1 MVPVRHGA
9 ARPARHFGR
18 ERSGRAGPPTVRPST
33 STEPGRASCRP
44 ADAGGRGASRAARHP
59 DELEPVHAVEF

>member
-18 ERSGRAGPPTVRPST
+18 ERSGRVGTPTVRPSM
-33 STEPGRASCRP
+33 STEPGRASCR
-44 ADAGGRGASRAARHP
+44 AAHAAGRTASRGARQNA
-59 DELEPVHAVEF
+59 ELEPVHAVEF